1 MKYFNFG
8 INEIREDKFN
18 PIDNSKA
25 IDDIKPIGG
34 LWATKHNEEYKDF
47 NKWIDFILYYNKHLF
62 FYKYNKADGL
72 VNWHQPCSLIT
83 LTDKA
88 NLFNLTDIDKY
99 NYLLKK
105 YPYDNNRFSYKD
117 LSKNYDGLYIEPNRI
132 ENSKL
137 DDNTKKKINKFGLD
151 SLVLFNL
158 DCIDYYQKGIV
169 SIEPFEYE
177 CDFDASCCGLDEPQ
191 YEINISNEKK
201 KILKR

>member
-8 INEIREDKFN
+8 IDEIREDKFN
-18 PIDNSKA
+18 PIDNTQK

-34 LWATKHNEEYKDF
+34 LWVTKHDEEQTDF
-47 NKWIDFILYYNKHLF
+47 NKWIDFVLYENKHLF
-62 FYKYNKADGL
+62 FYKYNKANKL
-72 VNWHQPCSLIT
+72 VNWNQPCSLIT
-83 LTDKA
+83 LKEKT
-88 NLFNLTDIDKY
+88 NLFEVTDIDKY

-132 ENSKL
+132 NRRKL
-137 DDNTKKKINKFGLD
+137 DYDTINRIRKFGID

-158 DCIDYYQKGIV
+158 NCIDYYQKGTV

-177 CDFDASCCGLDEPQ
+177 CDFDSPYCDLDEPC
-191 YEINISNEKK
+191 YKINISNEKK